1 MNSPEPVSRGG
12 HERRD
17 ADVVSLFLVAGLLV
31 ICGALVISS
40 CLGLLHF
47 FHTKDRARSMHTATT
62 TQHGAE
68 CPEPRLI
75 VTPAADLEKFRAR
88 EDEELKSYTWIDRKS
103 GIVRI
108 PIDRAMELI
117 VQRGLPP
124 AGANKTPL
132 QLMQERPQQGE
143 TPAPT
148 PHASQ

>member
-1 MNSPEPVSRGG
+1 MNSPESASRDG
-12 HERRD
+12 HERKD
-17 ADVVSLFLVAGLLV
+17 ADVISLFLVAGVLV
-31 ICGALVISS
+31 ICGALVIFT

-47 FHTKDRARSMHTATT
+47 FRVKDAARSKVATT
-62 TQHGAE
+62 AQHRSE
-68 CPEPRLI
+68 FPEPRLI
-75 VTPAADLEKFRAR
+75 VTPAVDFEKLRAQ
-88 EDEELKSYTWIDRKS
+88 EDEELKSYDWIDRKS

-124 AGANKTPL
+124 VGADKTPL

-143 TPAPT
+143 TPAPS